1 MKINNLALT
10 LVACGLLACTTYAAP
25 ILTVT
30 PTGANASGNREW
42 LVEVTPDASLFHDPP
57 DDNPDRGLGG
67 SIAVELAFAIDHTDL
82 LGVDVNT
89 AAWENET
96 PGNNPF
102 TGTVTEGLWLDLI
115 GDRTFG
121 AFGSIF
127 FTSDDPMRL
136 FTIETAGEGL
146 TTLRSGVA
154 ASGHPVNGARIA
166 QAGMNFDGYTG
177 SVTVPEPASVL
188 LAGLGLAMM
197 ASVMGRRRAA

>member
-1 MKINNLALT
+1 MKISNLAFT
-10 LVACGLLACTTYAAP
+10 LVACGLLACTTDAAP
-25 ILTVT
+25 ILSVT
-30 PTGANASGNREW
+30 PSGLNAGGNREW

-57 DDNPDRGLGG
+57 GDNPDRGLGG

-89 AAWENET
+89 VAWENET
-96 PGNNPF
+96 VGNNPF
-102 TGTVTEGLWLDLI
+102 TGTVTDGLWLDLI

-136 FTIETAGEGL
+136 FTIETAGAGL
-146 TTLRSGVA
+146 SAIRYGVA
-154 ASGHPVNGARIA
+154 ASGHPVNGTRIA
-166 QAGMNFDGYTG
+166 QFGTNFDGYTG

-188 LAGLGLAMM
+188 LAGLGVAMM
-197 ASVMGRRRAA
+197 AGISGRRRAA